1 MPGFKKDDIEIE
13 AQDDSIAITG
23 KMGWKYDEKKPSI
36 HMQGASLPIARA
48 LSSTHQSTFLVMSD
62 FNSLVTARAIDT
74 IM

>member
-1 MPGFKKDDIEIE
+1 LEDHGKDYLLKAEMPGFKKDDIEIE

-48 LSSTHQSTFLVMSD
+48 F
-62 FNSLVTARAIDT
+62 
-74 IM
+74 